1 MVHIGYE
8 ALLMHFLREREIA
21 EIGLNMEIYEIAVI
35 ISLVLWGIWKE
46 ISFGMIKICAH
57 VMFVLKAA

>member
-8 ALLMHFLREREIA
+8 ALLMHFLRESEIA

-35 ISLVLWGIWKE
+35 ISLVL
-46 ISFGMIKICAH
+46 
-57 VMFVLKAA
+57 

>member
-35 ISLVLWGIWKE
+35 ISLVL
-46 ISFGMIKICAH
+46 
-57 VMFVLKAA
+57 